1 MDLRSNTVSAGT
13 VLVQKSGSR
22 GRFLVTHVAVTST
35 KTQACLVYA
44 KRENAK
50 GNGWHDFAM
59 LLEDVFTEYEIENDD
74 DEGLDI

>member
-1 MDLRSNTVSAGT
+1 MDLSSNIALGT

-22 GRFLVTHVAVTST
+22 GRFLVTHVVVTST

-59 LLEDVFTEYEIENDD
+59 LLEDVSTEYEIENDD
-74 DEGLDI
+74 EAGLDI